1 MWGSRLSKLRPVKA
15 EKVVK
20 ALSKLGFEIAR
31 QKGSHLVMKHPDGRV
46 TVIPIHS
53 GEDLGRGI
61 LRQIAHDAKIGKDEF
76 LKVLDQV

>member
-1 MWGSRLSKLRPVKA
+1 LSKLRPVKA

-53 GEDLGRGI
+53 KEELGRGI
-61 LRQIAHDAKIGKDEF
+61 LRQIAHDVKVGKDKFIKILNEI
-76 LKVLDQV
+76 

>member
-1 MWGSRLSKLRPVKA
+1 MSKLRPVEA

-20 ALSKLGFEIAR
+20 ALSKLGFEITR

-53 GEDLGRGI
+53 GEELGRGI

-76 LKVLDQV
+76 VKILDDI

>member
-1 MWGSRLSKLRPVKA
+1 LSKLRPVKA

-31 QKGSHLVMKHPDGRV
+31 QKGSHLV
-46 TVIPIHS
+46 IPVHS

-61 LRQIAHDAKIGKDEF
+61 LRQIAHDAKIGKDES

>member
-1 MWGSRLSKLRPVKA
+1 MSKLRPVKA

-53 GEDLGRGI
+53 KEELGRGI
-61 LRQIAHDAKIGKDEF
+61 LRQIAHDVKVGKDKFIKILNEI
-76 LKVLDQV
+76 

>member
-1 MWGSRLSKLRPVKA
+1 LSRLRPVKA

-20 ALSKLGFEIAR
+20 ALSKLGFQTVR
-31 QKGSHLVMKHPDGRV
+31 QKGSHLVMKHQDGRI

-61 LRQIAHDAKIGKDEF
+61 LRQIAHDAKIRKEEF
-76 LKVLDQV
+76 AKMLDDV

>member
-1 MWGSRLSKLRPVKA
+1 MSKLRPIEA

-20 ALSKLGFEIAR
+20 ALSKLGFEITR

-53 GEDLGRGI
+53 GEELGRGI

-76 LKVLDQV
+76 VKILDDI

>member
-1 MWGSRLSKLRPVKA
+1 LSKLRPVEA

-20 ALSKLGFEIAR
+20 ALSKLGFEITR

-53 GEDLGRGI
+53 GEELGRGI

-76 LKVLDQV
+76 VKILDDI

>member
-1 MWGSRLSKLRPVKA
+1 LSKLRPVEA

-20 ALSKLGFEIAR
+20 ALSKLGFEITR

-53 GEDLGRGI
+53 GEELGRGI
-61 LRQIAHDAKIGKDEF
+61 LRQIAHDAKIGKDDF
-76 LKVLDQV
+76 VKILDDI

>member
-1 MWGSRLSKLRPVKA
+1 MCKLSKLRPVKA

-53 GEDLGRGI
+53 KEELGRGI
-61 LRQIAHDAKIGKDEF
+61 LRQIAHDVKVGKDKFIKILNEI
-76 LKVLDQV
+76 

>member
-1 MWGSRLSKLRPVKA
+1 LSRLKPVKA

-20 ALSKLGFEIAR
+20 ALSKLGFQIVR

-53 GEDLGRGI
+53 GEELGRGI
-61 LRQIAHDAKIGKDEF
+61 LRQIAHDVKVGRDEF
-76 LKVLDQV
+76 VRILDEV